1 MSKVESDNNF
11 TDSSLPSPSSLSSLS
26 SNGTFVNGVKV
37 GKNKTQ
43 LLNNDDEISLSV
55 KNNKGTLSLIIIII
69 ISHTPTVFVFNDKSA
84 SEQYNNLPQV
94 IN

>member
-1 MSKVESDNNF
+1 MSKVENDNNF
-11 TDSSLPSPSSLSSLS
+11 TDSFPPPPCLS

-55 KNNKGTLSLIIIII
+55 KNNKGTLPLIIIII

>member
-1 MSKVESDNNF
+1 MSKVENDNNF
-11 TDSSLPSPSSLSSLS
+11 TDSSLSSLPFPCLS

-55 KNNKGTLSLIIIII
+55 KNNKGTLPLIII
-69 ISHTPTVFVFNDKSA
+69 H
-84 SEQYNNLPQV
+84 YY
-94 IN
+94 